1 MDAAREH
8 YPHTR
13 YATRRCP
20 RLAIDAAPGLAGI
33 LDLYDVRAGIGER
46 ILDLPA
52 VTVEA
57 LNCYADG
64 CRYAEAHRDE

>member
-1 MDAAREH
+1 
-8 YPHTR
+8 
-13 YATRRCP
+13 
-20 RLAIDAAPGLAGI
+20 LAIDAAPGLAGI

-64 CRYAEAHRDE
+64 CRYREAHVDE